1 MITVQT
7 VIHAPLEKVWEFWIL
22 PEHIVKWNSPS
33 ADWHTPVAEND
44 LKVGGKFKYTMKAK
58 DGSEEFDFE
67 GVYANVKFLSLIEYK
82 LFDNRIGSVHFEEND
97 GNVKITEIFEPEKQ
111 NSESMQKQWCEAVI
125 ANFKAYVE
133 AN

>member
-7 VIHAPLEKVWEFWIL
+7 VIHTPLEKVWQFWIL
-22 PEHIVKWNSPS
+22 PEHIVKWNSLS

-44 LKVGGKFKYTMKAK
+44 LKVGGKFKYIMKAK
-58 DGSEEFDFE
+58 HGREEFDFE

>member
-7 VIHAPLEKVWEFWIL
+7 VIHAPLEKVWQFWIL

-82 LFDNRIGSVHFEEND
+82 LFDNRIGSIHFEEND